1 MKYVQLSYRLNST
14 TPSYGGREQFV
25 MTRTTDIAAG
35 DPSTSSRIECGV
47 HMGTH
52 VDLPAHF
59 HLEGQTVEE
68 FPAAFWFFS
77 SPLLL
82 EIEPRGAVV
91 RDELISILEQ
101 SGDHDLLLVKTGMG
115 QLRQTDAYWHDNIG
129 FHPDVCDAIRR
140 CLPSVRTFGFDTISV
155 SSFTDRALGREAHR
169 RFLNPLSPILLL
181 EDMDLS
187 AVNMHSG
194 IEQVVAAPLGIDGCE
209 ALPCTVYGVVRD

>member
-1 MKYVQLSYRLNST
+1 
-14 TPSYGGREQFV
+14 

-35 DPSTSSRIECGV
+35 DPATSSKIACSV

-59 HLEGQTVEE
+59 HGNGQTVEA
-68 FPAAFWFFS
+68 FSPDFWFFS

-82 EIEPRGAVV
+82 EIEPQGVIV
-91 RDELISILEQ
+91 RDELISLLEC

-115 QLRQTDAYWHDNIG
+115 RLRHTETYWRENTG

-140 CLPSVRTFGFDTISV
+140 CLPSVRMFGFDSISV
-155 SSFTDRALGREAHR
+155 SSFTDRSLGREAHR
-169 RFLNPLSPILLL
+169 KFLNPSSPILLL

-187 AVNMHSG
+187 AVNGNS
-194 IEQVVAAPLGIDGCE
+194 IFEQVVVAPLGIDDSE